1 MTAQSPLIKQAT
13 AQKKFSCPACGGE
26 MIQKSRARLIVV
38 GLCMIASVAIVF
50 AIPLFSAPGII
61 LEKISGS
68 APAPGAAD
76 DAPSS
81 ARCALIHTKWFVS
94 RHTVRREGAP
104 NHSRGGC
111 APQLRQTAIQIDP

>member
-1 MTAQSPLIKQAT
+1 MPEAT
-13 AQKKFSCPACGGE
+13 AQNKISCPSCGGE
-26 MIQKSRARLIVV
+26 MIQKSKARLIVV
-38 GLCMIASVAIVF
+38 GLCMSASVAIAF

-104 NHSRGGC
+104 NDSRGGC
-111 APQLRQTAIQIDP
+111 APHFC

>member
-1 MTAQSPLIKQAT
+1 MPDQPTILNEAT
-13 AQKKFSCPACGGE
+13 AQKKFSCPTCGGE
-26 MIQKSRARLIVV
+26 LIQKSRARLIVV
-38 GLCMIASVAIVF
+38 GLCMIASVAVAFVIRVF
-50 AIPLFSAPGII
+50 WSPDII
-61 LEKISGS
+61 LEKVSGS

-104 NHSRGGC
+104 NDSRGGC
-111 APQLRQTAIQIDP
+111 APHSPNQQARQG